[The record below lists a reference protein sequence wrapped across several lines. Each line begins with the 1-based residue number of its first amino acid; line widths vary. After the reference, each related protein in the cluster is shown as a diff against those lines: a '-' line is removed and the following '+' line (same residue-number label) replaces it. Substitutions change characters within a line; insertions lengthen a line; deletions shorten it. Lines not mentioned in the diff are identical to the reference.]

1 MAEGQSPL
9 DGILEENAAK
19 EKEAKPLGQASS
31 NHKPESSTV
40 PPTDDNIR
48 RIRDIQAS
56 DAKYLSERIK
66 QLEAMVMAL
75 RMLVGVTA
83 LAAAYSVW
91 KVRKIESAIGGK
103 KVLKKGASNAVIEV
117 EASTSQ
123 TPTADFETDS

>member
-31 NHKPESSTV
+31 NHKPESSTA

-83 LAAAYSVW
+83 MAAAYSIW

-117 EASTSQ
+117 EAST
-123 TPTADFETDS
+123 TPTFEASETDS